1 MKTPCRLLA
10 LATLA
15 TLTTLAVSC
24 GPSRRTGVFGESL
37 RLTERQQRG
46 QSLYMLNCN
55 GCHPGGAGGLGPGL
69 ANKPLPGFAMRTQIR
84 AGVGAM
90 PAFTEQMLSDEEVN
104 AIVDYVNAL
113 QETPGP
119 L

>member
-1 MKTPCRLLA
+1 MKATVGLLA
-10 LATLA
+10 LATVLA
-15 TLTTLAVSC
+15 TGC
-24 GPSRRTGVFGESL
+24 GPARRGVPYGPPL
-37 RLTERQQRG
+37 QLTERQQRG
-46 QSLYMLNCN
+46 QVLFMRECN
-55 GCHPGGAGGLGPGL
+55 GCHPGAAGGLGPGI

-90 PAFTEQMLSDEEVN
+90 PAFTEQMLSDAEVD
-104 AIVDYVNAL
+104 ALVDYLNAL

>member
-1 MKTPCRLLA
+1 MKTCGRLLA
-10 LATLA
+10 LA

-24 GPSRRTGVFGESL
+24 GPARRTGTFGQSL
-37 RLTERQQRG
+37 RLTERQQQG
-46 QSLYMLNCN
+46 QVLYMRNCN
-55 GCHPGGAGGLGPGL
+55 GCHPEGSGGLGPGL

-84 AGVGAM
+84 AGVGSM
-90 PAFTEQMLSDEEVN
+90 PAFTEQMLSDEEVD

>member
-1 MKTPCRLLA
+1 MSATRPFVLAAVVA
-10 LATLA
+10 LAA
-15 TLTTLAVSC
+15 GC
-24 GPSRRTGVFGESL
+24 GPARRGVPFGPPL
-37 RLTERQQRG
+37 QLTERQKQG
-46 QSLYMLNCN
+46 QVLFMRECN
-55 GCHPGGAGGLGPGL
+55 GCHPGGAGGLGPGI

-90 PAFTEQMLSDEEVN
+90 PAFTDKMLSDAEVD
-104 AIVDYVNAL
+104 AIVDYLNAL